1 MFLVISA
8 IRIPNI
14 LEYSKPPQRVKSKK
28 PLQSVHQS
36 VHLISVVIRAGM
48 FLGVA
53 AM

>member
-8 IRIPNI
+8 IRRPNI

-28 PLQSVHQS
+28 HRQS
-36 VHLISVVIRAGM
+36 VHLISVVIRAGGSR